1 MISLPLPHIWLALNT
16 IFIPHRITDPP
27 PPLLVNREMSLQ
39 GLSALQA
46 AGPYQ
51 CPLRAGLLPS
61 NNKGPE

>member
-1 MISLPLPHIWLALNT
+1 MISLPPPHIWLAQNT

-27 PPLLVNREMSLQ
+27 HLLVNREMSLQ
-39 GLSALQA
+39 GLSTLQA

-51 CPLRAGLLPS
+51 CPLRAGLS